1 MERGIFISLE
11 GVDGS
16 GKTSLAQEMLLRLAD
31 WKPLSLREPGG
42 TNISEKIRNLLLD
55 TSNEDMQARTEAL
68 LYAAARCQL
77 VETVIRPALQQGKLV
92 IVDRYID
99 STLAYQ
105 GYGRGL
111 PLDFLDQ
118 LNHLSTG
125 GLKPD
130 LTLLLDLDPA
140 EGARRRSRNVPDR
153 LEKAG
158 LEFQGQVRQGYL
170 QIARQEPQRIR
181 VLDAHKPIETVASDA
196 LQEIQ
201 QLLIIRGWCHPGEG
215 D

>member
-1 MERGIFISLE
+1 MLKGIFISLE

-16 GKTSLAQEMLLRLAD
+16 GKTSLKEELLFNLAAFN
-31 WKPLSLREPGG
+31 PLSLREPGG

-55 TSNEDMQARTEAL
+55 TSNEDMQARTEAF
-68 LYAAARCQL
+68 LYASARCQL
-77 VETVIRPALQQGKLV
+77 VETVIRPALQQGKMV
-92 IVDRYID
+92 IADRYID

-111 PLDFLDQ
+111 PLDFLQQ
-118 LNHLSTG
+118 LNQLSTG

-140 EGARRRSRNVPDR
+140 EGARRRAQDAPDR

-158 LEFQGQVRQGYL
+158 LLFQSQVRQGYL
-170 QIARQEPQRIR
+170 QIARQEPQRFRI
-181 VLDAHKPIETVASDA
+181 LDAHKPLESVVSDA
-196 LQEIQ
+196 LEEIR
-201 QLLIIRGWCHPGEG
+201 QLLLRRGWDQPGA
-215 D
+215 